1 MATKDNPNATAFFLL
16 TAWCT
21 ATRQWLDLPGRF
33 DTVQDAQRL
42 AVERGIYR
50 VVYQCDGRRLGMEP
64 FAVLGD
70 D

>member
-1 MATKDNPNATAFFLL
+1 MATAHDPTAAAFFLL

-33 DTVQDAQRL
+33 DSPQDAERL

-50 VVYQCDGRRLGMEP
+50 VVYVCDGRRLGMEP
-64 FAVLGD
+64 FAIVGAD
-70 D
+70 